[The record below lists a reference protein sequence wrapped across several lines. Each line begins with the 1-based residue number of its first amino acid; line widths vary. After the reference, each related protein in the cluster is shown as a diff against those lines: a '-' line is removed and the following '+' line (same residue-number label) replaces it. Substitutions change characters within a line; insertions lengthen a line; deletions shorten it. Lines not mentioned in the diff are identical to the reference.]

1 MGKET
6 LSQQPFLFLFFLK
19 RYRQLETHAR
29 WQSYPVSFGGGEKGK
44 PQRVRQQGGNIPR
57 AHSTCHL
64 TPPPLF
70 RAPPPRSLL
79 FLRFQKPDARARRR
93 GETLSPGEFSRDER
107 QLTLDVEGGVG
118 GAELLARGRVAGHA
132 HEVAG
137 VQLPVHGDE
146 LEVTALQE
154 AALAA
159 LQAAAV
165 VEPAVRHVG
174 RVADLAAQHGAA
186 PVQGV
191 LGLGLP
197 GELDGGGGA
206 GGQNCWGRRRER
218 GKVWSD

>member
-1 MGKET
+1 MET
-6 LSQQPFLFLFFLK
+6 FLGLIV
-19 RYRQLETHAR
+19 
-29 WQSYPVSFGGGEKGK
+29 PVILH
-44 PQRVRQQGGNIPR
+44 R
-57 AHSTCHL
+57 HL
-64 TPPPLF
+64 CFAPPLQ
-70 RAPPPRSLL
+70 PSL

-93 GETLSPGEFSRDER
+93 GETLSPGEFREMDER

-146 LEVTALQE
+146 LEVAALLE

-165 VEPAVRHVG
+165 VEPAVRHVD

-197 GELDGGGGA
+197 GELDGGGAAGEQNWWGGGGGKFGA
-206 GGQNCWGRRRER
+206 IRTEMKYFVTVQ
-218 GKVWSD
+218 VDVL